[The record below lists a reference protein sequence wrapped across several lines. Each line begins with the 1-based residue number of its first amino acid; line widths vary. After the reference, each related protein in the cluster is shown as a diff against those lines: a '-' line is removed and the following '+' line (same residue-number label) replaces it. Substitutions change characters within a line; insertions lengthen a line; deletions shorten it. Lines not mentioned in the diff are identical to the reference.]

1 VGNLDR
7 NLLPSP
13 SVEAPATLV
22 PRAELAEV
30 IARDGSLLDAVR
42 GWAMDHTRHPQN
54 AEDLYAD
61 TLTHAL
67 DPRYQAWEREQY
79 PTAGAFLG
87 SVMNGLARN
96 RRRSS
101 SAARRADLD
110 EQNVTHPRRM
120 SRSQLA
126 PKVGS

>member
-61 TLTHAL
+61 TLTTAL
-67 DPRYQAWEREQY
+67 DPRYKGWDRAKY
-79 PTAGAFLG
+79 DSAGAFLG
-87 SVMNGLARN
+87 SVLNGLARN
-96 RRRSS
+96 RTRSS
-101 SAARRADLD
+101 YMARRAELD
-110 EQNVTHPRRM
+110 EQNPPEVAGM